1 MARVN
6 PDDGPVAFNV
16 HLVMPNGSRTPTS
29 EIHVVKVSF
38 ILLIKFLFFNIVKFE
53 KSNIAIIIFIIIIIL
68 FFLLFIIIIIYFLL
82 LIKFTLSFGVWQNY
96 DCSIPLT
103 ND

>member
-38 ILLIKFLFFNIVKFE
+38 ILLIKFFLFNIVKFE
-53 KSNIAIIIFIIIIIL
+53 KSNIAIFIFIIIIIL
-68 FFLLFIIIIIYFLL
+68 FFLLLL
-82 LIKFTLSFGVWQNY
+82 LLFIFNF
-96 DCSIPLT
+96 
-103 ND
+103 